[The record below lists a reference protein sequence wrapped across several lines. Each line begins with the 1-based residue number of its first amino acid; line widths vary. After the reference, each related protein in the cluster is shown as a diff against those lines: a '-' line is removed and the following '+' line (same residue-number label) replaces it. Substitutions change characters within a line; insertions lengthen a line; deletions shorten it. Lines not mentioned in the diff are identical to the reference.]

1 MKLEKLDNSFI
12 IFFFFL
18 FLTLYY
24 VKREWFKAEIFNKFQ
39 NISTYIRKN
48 VFFNYNRI
56 LFILN

>member
-12 IFFFFL
+12 IFFFFVSYII
-18 FLTLYY
+18 YY